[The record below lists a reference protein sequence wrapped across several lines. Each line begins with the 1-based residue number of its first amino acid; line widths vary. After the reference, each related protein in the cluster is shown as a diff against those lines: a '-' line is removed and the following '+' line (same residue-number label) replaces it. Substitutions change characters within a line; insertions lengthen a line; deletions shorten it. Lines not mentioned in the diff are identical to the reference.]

1 MTQVS
6 ARSPDDEAAYRRAL
20 ELNPRDAA
28 AWYKL
33 GYLLANDPA
42 RAGEAETAYRKAI
55 ELEPNS
61 ARYVYRL
68 ALLLHEQLHRP
79 AHAEQAYRQAI
90 ALAPDDP
97 FYYSGFV
104 TLLVEQSRRS
114 EALTLA
120 AQMRALLNAAEFWY
134 GLAVLDAIL
143 GNADAAIDHLAK
155 AAETNGLDRAWA
167 RIDPDLTSIRA
178 DPRFEAI
185 VGRG

>member
-1 MTQVS
+1 MTQAS
-6 ARSPDDEAAYRRAL
+6 ARPPENEATYRKAL
-20 ELNPRDAA
+20 ELDPHHAP

-33 GYLLANDPA
+33 GYLLADDPS
-42 RAGEAETAYRKAI
+42 RASEAEAAYGKAI
-55 ELEPNS
+55 ELEPNN

-79 AHAEQAYRQAI
+79 AEAEQAYRRAI
-90 ALAPDDP
+90 ELAPDDP

-104 TLLVEQSRRS
+104 TLLIEQSRRP
-114 EALTLA
+114 EALALA
-120 AQMRALLNAAEFWY
+120 AQMRALLNAAEYWY

-143 GNADAAIDHLAK
+143 GNADAAIAHLAM

-167 RIDPDLTSIRA
+167 RIDPDLASIRA

-185 VGRG
+185 VGKG